1 MKIVDI
7 FAPYLF
13 AFHSEDE
20 SENELKKVFNFWFST
35 TELNDFLKNNQADW
49 PKGKNLN
56 QLREDIQENAEKFE
70 DLLRQLSKNNNP
82 QLDQLFA
89 SLDNSEYKTI
99 VLSKRKGKSSK
110 KENHLR
116 LYALKIDANCY
127 VITGG
132 TIKFT
137 QFMED
142 REHTL
147 NELKKLETFRNYL
160 RLHGVVDE
168 DSFFDLI
175 LEQNDK

>member
-7 FAPYLF
+7 FAPCLF
-13 AFHSEDE
+13 AFHLNVEN
-20 SENELKKVFNFWFST
+20 ENELKKVLNFWSST
-35 TELNDFLKNNQADW
+35 IELNDFLKINHVDW
-49 PKGKNLN
+49 PKGKKLN

-70 DLLRQLSKNNNP
+70 DLLKKLSTQKNP

-89 SLDNSEYKTI
+89 ALDNSEYKTI

-116 LYALKIDANCY
+116 LYALKIDTNCY

-132 TIKFT
+132 AIKFT
-137 QFMED
+137 QFMEE

-147 NELKKLETFRNYL
+147 NELKKLEFYRNYL
-160 RLHGVVDE
+160 RTHGVVDE

-175 LEQNDK
+175 IEQNDK